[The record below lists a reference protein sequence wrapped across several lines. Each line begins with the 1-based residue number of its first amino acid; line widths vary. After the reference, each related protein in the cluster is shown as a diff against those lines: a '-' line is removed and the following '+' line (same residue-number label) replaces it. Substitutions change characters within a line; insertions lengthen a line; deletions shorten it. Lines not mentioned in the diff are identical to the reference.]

1 MRALR
6 ALVLGFGLT
15 LTLAL
20 AGWARAEPWLERAP
34 DAIRV
39 ATLNAGLVRKGAGML
54 VHEMVKG
61 SAQIDAVAEIIL
73 RVRPDIL
80 LLTKFDRDPA
90 HRALTGFAERLR
102 AGVAGLEGLDY
113 PFLYQG
119 PVNTGLPSGHDLDG
133 DGYRRGPRD
142 AFGYGRFPGQYAMAL
157 MSRYPIDYDRLRGF
171 RRFRWADLPDADR
184 PVNADGT
191 PYHPDPVW
199 GDLRLSSVSQ
209 WDVPITLP
217 GDVVLHV
224 LASHPTPPVFDG
236 PEDFNG
242 RRNADEIRLLLGLI
256 DGADWL
262 VDDRRQGG
270 GLGPGDLFVV
280 AGDLNADPYDGEA
293 RRAAIGAL
301 LAHPRVQ
308 DPRPESAGGAQAARS
323 GGANASHRGP
333 PAQDTADWRD
343 DPGPGNMRVDYVL
356 PSTGL
361 EVTGSGIFWPL
372 ADDPLARLIAKDPTG
387 GRRPVSSDHRLVWV
401 DLVLPPE

>member
-6 ALVLGFGLT
+6 AFVLGLGLA

-20 AGWARAEPWLERAP
+20 AGGAQAEPWLERAP

-171 RRFRWADLPDADR
+171 RRFRWADLPGADR

-209 WDVPITLP
+209 WDVPVTLP

-262 VDDRRQGG
+262 VDDRGQGG

-308 DPRPESAGGAQAARS
+308 DPMPESAGGAQAARS
-323 GGANASHRGP
+323 GGANATHRGP

-343 DPGPGNMRVDYVL
+343 EPGPGNMRVDYVL

-372 ADDPLARLIAKDPTG
+372 ADDPLARLIAG
-387 GRRPVSSDHRLVWV
+387 GRRPASSDHRLVWV
-401 DLVLPPE
+401 DIAVEQE

>member
-6 ALVLGFGLT
+6 AFVLGLGLA

-20 AGWARAEPWLERAP
+20 AGGAQAEPWLERAP

-80 LLTKFDRDPA
+80 LLIKFDRDPA

-142 AFGYGRFPGQYAMAL
+142 AFGYGRFPGQYGMAL
-157 MSRYPIDYDRLRGF
+157 MSLYPIDYDRLRSF
-171 RRFRWADLPDADR
+171 QRFRWADLPGADR
-184 PVNADGT
+184 PVNADGA

-209 WDVPITLP
+209 WDVPVTLP

-308 DPRPESAGGAQAARS
+308 DPMPESAGGAQAARS

-343 DPGPGNMRVDYVL
+343 EPGPGNMRVDYVL
-356 PSTGL
+356 PSAGL
-361 EVTGSGIFWPL
+361 EITGSGIFWPL
-372 ADDPLARLIAKDPTG
+372 ADDPLARLIAKGPTG
-387 GRRPVSSDHRLVWV
+387 GRRPASSDHRLVWV
-401 DLVLPPE
+401 DLVVPPE

>member
-102 AGVAGLEGLDY
+102 AGVTGLEGLDY

-157 MSRYPIDYDRLRGF
+157 MSRLR
-171 RRFRWADLPDADR
+171 RVSR
-184 PVNADGT
+184 NI
-191 PYHPDPVW
+191 
-199 GDLRLSSVSQ
+199 LS
-209 WDVPITLP
+209 
-217 GDVVLHV
+217 
-224 LASHPTPPVFDG
+224 
-236 PEDFNG
+236 
-242 RRNADEIRLLLGLI
+242 
-256 DGADWL
+256 
-262 VDDRRQGG
+262 
-270 GLGPGDLFVV
+270 
-280 AGDLNADPYDGEA
+280 
-293 RRAAIGAL
+293 
-301 LAHPRVQ
+301 
-308 DPRPESAGGAQAARS
+308 
-323 GGANASHRGP
+323 
-333 PAQDTADWRD
+333 
-343 DPGPGNMRVDYVL
+343 
-356 PSTGL
+356 
-361 EVTGSGIFWPL
+361 
-372 ADDPLARLIAKDPTG
+372 
-387 GRRPVSSDHRLVWV
+387 
-401 DLVLPPE
+401 